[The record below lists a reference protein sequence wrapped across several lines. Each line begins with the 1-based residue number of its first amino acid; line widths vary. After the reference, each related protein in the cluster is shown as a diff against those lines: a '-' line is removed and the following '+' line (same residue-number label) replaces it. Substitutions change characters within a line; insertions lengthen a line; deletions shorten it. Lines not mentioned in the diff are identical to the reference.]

1 MFSVYKWQNTQVVI
15 YEPSNKQDLMY
26 MMEKHWFMRI
36 FYNGVKVYAWQD
48 NTINHNTAKQI
59 LMLSDD
65 FIGLTIDNG
74 QIIPSIESIKDSIL
88 YKFITDFWKD

>member
-1 MFSVYKWQNTQVVI
+1 MAYTQVVI